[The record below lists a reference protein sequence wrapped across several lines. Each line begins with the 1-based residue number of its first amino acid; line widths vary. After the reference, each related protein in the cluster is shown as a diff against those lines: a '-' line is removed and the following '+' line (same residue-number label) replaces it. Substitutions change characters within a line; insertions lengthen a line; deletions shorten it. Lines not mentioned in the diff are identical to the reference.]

1 MFNCAQ
7 LCLICDIRDRV
18 RDEVRD
24 IYMICQSL
32 WFLEYIIRDV

>member
-7 LCLICDIRDRV
+7 LCPICDIRDEV

-24 IYMICQSL
+24 IYMTH
-32 WFLEYIIRDV
+32 E